1 VFGVCMTAKKTKY
14 NDNFF
19 AHPILRRDFLRTT
32 TALAFMGAIFPAI
45 SLAATP
51 SRPIMVAGRDTP
63 EERLLTTLTIQLLN
77 NSGFPTQH
85 VPGLDTITLRRR
97 LEEGTIDLYWEY
109 TWIGL
114 SVHNGVQ
121 ERLKSQETYDATV
134 ALDSRRG
141 LVWLDPIK
149 ANISPTLGMRRD
161 FAEAAGIEGIESL
174 AEVVT
179 KATPRALTIAIPSN
193 FRSDAKDG
201 FIALQRAYGF
211 KWPSDAVVSLENR
224 SVYEVLRSKGADVGI
239 VQRTNPYITSYDLVA
254 LEDEREFFVPYILA
268 PVMRQSIAQE
278 RPVVVDKLNALA
290 RAIDDRAMRRMT
302 AAVDINRQPVNDV
315 AENFLKTL
323 GLISG

>member
-1 VFGVCMTAKKTKY
+1 MQTKE
-14 NDNFF
+14 NKSGGSLFEL
-19 AHPILRRDFLRTT
+19 PILRREFLRAS
-32 TALAFMGAIFPAI
+32 TALAVAVATFPI
-45 SLAATP
+45 TSFAAVAP
-51 SRPIMVAGRDTP
+51 SRPLIIAGRDTP
-63 EERLLTTLTIQLLN
+63 EERILTTLTIQLLN
-77 NSGFPTQH
+77 QNGFQTQH

-149 ANISPTLGMRRD
+149 ANIAPTLGMRRD

-174 AEVVT
+174 AEIVI
-179 KATPRALTIAIPSN
+179 KATPRALTITISDN

-211 KWPSDAVVSLENR
+211 KWPSDAVFPLGNR
-224 SVYEVLRSKGADVGI
+224 SVYEVLRSKSADVGI
-239 VQRTNPYITSYDLVA
+239 VQRTNPYIISYDLVA

-268 PVMRQSIAQE
+268 PVMRQPMAQE
-278 RPVVVDKLNALA
+278 RPLMVEKLNALA
-290 RAIDDRAMRRMT
+290 KAIDDRAMRRLT
-302 AAVDINRQPVNDV
+302 TAVDINRQPINDV

-323 GLISG
+323 GLGSG

>member
-1 VFGVCMTAKKTKY
+1 MMTKKNSY
-14 NDNFF
+14 SRSFF
-19 AHPILRRDFLRTT
+19 ERPTLRRDFLRTT
-32 TALAFMGAIFPAI
+32 TALAVMAVISPAI
-45 SLAATP
+45 SLAATA
-51 SRPIMVAGRDTP
+51 SRPIIVAGRDTP
-63 EERLLTTLTIQLLN
+63 EEQILTALTLQLLN

-141 LVWLDPIK
+141 LVWLDPVR
-149 ANISPTLGMRRD
+149 ANIAPTLGMRRD

-211 KWPSDAVVSLENR
+211 KWPSDSVVPLENR

-239 VQRTNPYITSYDLVA
+239 VQRTNPYIISYDLVA

-268 PVMRQSIAQE
+268 PVMRQSVAQE
-278 RPVVVDKLNALA
+278 RPAMVEKLNALTKS
-290 RAIDDRAMRRMT
+290 IDDRAMRRMT
-302 AAVDINRQPVNDV
+302 TAIDINRQPVNDV

-323 GLISG
+323 GLVGG

>member
-1 VFGVCMTAKKTKY
+1 MTTTKNRY
-14 NDNFF
+14 TGNFF
-19 AHPILRRDFLRTT
+19 ERPILRRDFLRTT
-32 TALAFMGAIFPAI
+32 TALAVMAAVSPTI
-45 SLAATP
+45 SLAATA
-51 SRPIMVAGRDTP
+51 SRPIIVAGRNSP
-63 EERLLTTLTIQLLN
+63 EEQILTSLTLQLLN
-77 NSGFPTQH
+77 QSGFPTQH

-141 LVWLDPIK
+141 LVWLDPVK
-149 ANISPTLGMRRD
+149 ANIAPTLGMRRD
-161 FAEAAGIEGIESL
+161 FAEAAGIDGIESL

-211 KWPSDAVVSLENR
+211 KWPSDAVVPLENR
-224 SVYEVLRSKGADVGI
+224 SSYEVLRSKGADVGI

-268 PVMRQSIAQE
+268 PVMRQSLAQE
-278 RPVVVDKLNALA
+278 KPLMVEKLNSLTK
-290 RAIDDRAMRRMT
+290 AIDDRAMRRMT
-302 AAVDINRQPVNDV
+302 TAVDINRQPINDV

-323 GLISG
+323 GLVGG